1 MTLKNYLKNQIL
13 QIKVYLLLEMLQMNK
28 KLYYN
33 SLIVIQLKIFQK

>member
-1 MTLKNYLKNQIL
+1 MILKNYLKNQIL
-13 QIKVYLLLEMLQMNK
+13 QIKVYLLLEILQMNK